1 MAMTLDGIT
10 LPPGLIW
17 EDEFNWTPVVQ
28 NVTMTLTGTVL
39 VQEASGLT
47 GRPITLVG
55 SEESCW
61 ASRSVVQQLIALMQ
75 TADTIM
81 SLTIGITTY
90 SVMWRRE
97 DGTPIEVEQLLPVT
111 EPATDALYVIHSLNF
126 MEVAE

>member
-28 NVTMTLTGTVL
+28 NVTTTLTGTVL
-39 VQEASGLT
+39 VQEAAGLT

-61 ASRSVVQQLIALMQ
+61 TTRTVIRQLMALTQ
-75 TADTIM
+75 TADKIM
-81 SLTIGITTY
+81 SLTIGSTTY
-90 SVMWRRE
+90 SVMWRRQ
-97 DGTPIEVEQLLPVT
+97 DDSPIEVEQLLPVT
-111 EPATDALYVIHSLNF
+111 EPATDALYVIRSLSF